1 MHFSLCST
9 VCLLQNI
16 SGPNL
21 DSGQPKVMLSLGQA
35 WVTEFQLTEVRNRTR
50 AIGKFNQQVSEQ
62 WGVHQILQVVWG
74 DEYYMKVRLCSYSNT
89 VVKTWIWVSGSGLN
103 SFEGCS
109 CRSRVPIS
117 DQLGRAKLSL
127 EKCFPKLGL
136 QELCRIP
143 SSHELTSKITKHTRR
158 KATTKESW

>member
-1 MHFSLCST
+1 MSSLMHFSLCST

-16 SGPNL
+16 SGPDL

-35 WVTEFQLTEVRNRTR
+35 WVTEIQLTEVRNRTR

-89 VVKTWIWVSGSGLN
+89 VVKT
-103 SFEGCS
+103 
-109 CRSRVPIS
+109 
-117 DQLGRAKLSL
+117 
-127 EKCFPKLGL
+127 
-136 QELCRIP
+136 
-143 SSHELTSKITKHTRR
+143 
-158 KATTKESW
+158 